1 MRARGNIWSAVL
13 LVLSFRMIASATDRP
28 IDVDNS
34 TIRIHVGKAGLFSTA
49 GHEHWISAP
58 IDRGSLD
65 DSEASANVTFIVQAR
80 KLMVEPDK
88 DLSADKQAEVQRT
101 MQEKVLESDKYPEIS
116 FRSSSVKKTAT
127 DSWIVTGILSLHGY
141 RNRVSANVRRVQG
154 RYVGRCRIKQ
164 TDFGIEPV
172 TVGGGLVK
180 VKNELD
186 IEFAL
191 ADAQA
196 GSE

>member
-1 MRARGNIWSAVL
+1 MTGRGIIWSAVL
-13 LVLSFRMIASATDRP
+13 LVLSFWTIASATDRP

-34 TIRIHVGKAGLFSTA
+34 TLRIHVGKAGLFSTA

-65 DSEASANVTFIVQAR
+65 DSEGSARVAFIVQAR

-101 MQEKVLESDKYPEIS
+101 MQEQVIESDKYPEIS

-141 RNRVSANVRRVQG
+141 SNRVIATVRRVQG
-154 RYVGRCRIKQ
+154 RYVGRSRIKQ

-172 TVGGGLVK
+172 TVSGGLVK

-186 IEFAL
+186 IEFAV
-191 ADAQA
+191 ADAEA
-196 GSE
+196 GGE

>member
-1 MRARGNIWSAVL
+1 MRSLGNIWSAVL
-13 LVLSFRMIASATDRP
+13 LALSFWMIASATDRP
-28 IDVDNS
+28 IDVGSS

-65 DSEASANVTFIVQAR
+65 DSEASAHVAFIVQAR
-80 KLMVEPDK
+80 KLMVEQDK

-127 DSWIVTGILSLHGY
+127 DSWIVTGTLSLHGY
-141 RNRVSANVRRVQG
+141 GNRVSATVRRVQG
-154 RYVGRCRIKQ
+154 RYVGHCRIKQ

-186 IEFAL
+186 IEFAV
-191 ADAQA
+191 ADAQP